1 MAVYRFTKSRQ
12 GNNLVS
18 DHFRVSEFACHDG
31 SDEVLIDVDL
41 VFKLEVLRQKFGR
54 PMVISSGYRT
64 PSWNK
69 KVGGKSGSYHV
80 KGQAFDIVT
89 EGVEPYDVAHAAQGL
104 WINGIGCYYD
114 DGFVHIDARKNPSFW
129 KNQTVTPVETFENLP
144 ALGCTPKNLRLA
156 LMADGRTFPEH
167 GISDGAQD
175 SEFMNALKA
184 TAVKRGGGFS
194 NAAKIVPRT
203 VGANPDGIPGSETE
217 AKIRAWQRANG
228 LYADGIFGINC
239 FKKAL
244 GI

>member
-1 MAVYRFTKSRQ
+1 
-12 GNNLVS
+12 
-18 DHFRVSEFACHDG
+18 
-31 SDEVLIDVDL
+31 
-41 VFKLEVLRQKFGR
+41 
-54 PMVISSGYRT
+54 
-64 PSWNK
+64 
-69 KVGGKSGSYHV
+69 
-80 KGQAFDIVT
+80 
-89 EGVEPYDVAHAAQGL
+89 
-104 WINGIGCYYD
+104 
-114 DGFVHIDARKNPSFW
+114 
-129 KNQTVTPVETFENLP
+129 
-144 ALGCTPKNLRLA
+144 
-156 LMADGRTFPEH
+156 MADGRTFPEH

-194 NAAKIVPRT
+194 NAAKIVQRT